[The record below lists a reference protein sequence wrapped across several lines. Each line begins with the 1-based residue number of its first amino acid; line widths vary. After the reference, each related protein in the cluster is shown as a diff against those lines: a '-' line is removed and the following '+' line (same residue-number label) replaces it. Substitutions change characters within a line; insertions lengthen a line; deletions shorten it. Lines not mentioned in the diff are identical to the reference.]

1 MKFGAGSNTNTKH
14 LQSGGLCEY
23 IEVEPYI
30 SVKFP
35 SNRRKSPFKGSFQR
49 NPLFINN
56 PN

>member
-35 SNRRKSPFKGSFQR
+35 SNRRKSSFKGSFQR